1 MVCPSTLGLSE
12 LSGGWVLGSVS
23 FLEVTVEA
31 CQVQRG
37 EGTVS
42 LLCLGGWGVG
52 LAGDAPQ
59 QRKVGGALP
68 IWVGGQP
75 CALPSDR
82 GNMALLWAPG
92 PPLASF
98 VPVCAGYGCSLFLP
112 FSHRGVGAALPLYH
126 RTAASRRR

>member
-1 MVCPSTLGLSE
+1 MVGPSTLGLSG

-42 LLCLGGWGVG
+42 LLCLAGWGAG
-52 LAGDAPQ
+52 LAGEAPQ
-59 QRKVGGALP
+59 RRKVGGALA
-68 IWVGGQP
+68 IWVAGSRVP
-75 CALPSDR
+75 CPLTEETWLYSGLRVPLWPALSP
-82 GNMALLWAPG
+82 
-92 PPLASF
+92 
-98 VPVCAGYGCSLFLP
+98 CAGYGCSLFLP

-126 RTAASRRR
+126 RTAASQRR